1 MHAYAHSAPLPLA
14 TATRNLEF
22 SLVLRQP
29 KEKKEKKKGK
39 VTKVTASLT
48 NPIIYFL
55 SQKKKV
61 RSQSSDPIIMST
73 IVFNEL
79 KSPYILNI
87 IYSLNNFYL
96 VCNCNWMAGTE
107 TQDFECSV

>member
-14 TATRNLEF
+14 TATRNLGV

-29 KEKKEKKKGK
+29 KEKEKKRKSHQ
-39 VTKVTASLT
+39 VTAGLT

-73 IVFNEL
+73 IWYVLFNEFRIK
-79 KSPYILNI
+79 KSVYFE
-87 IYSLNNFYL
+87 YYL
-96 VCNCNWMAGTE
+96 
-107 TQDFECSV
+107 FFK